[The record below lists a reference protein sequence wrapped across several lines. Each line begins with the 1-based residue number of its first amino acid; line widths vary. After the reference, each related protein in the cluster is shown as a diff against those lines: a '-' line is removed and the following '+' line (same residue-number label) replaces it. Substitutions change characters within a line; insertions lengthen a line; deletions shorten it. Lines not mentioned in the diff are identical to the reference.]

1 MRRSAPVVDPRTM
14 RRAACMNRFPPIPI
28 GSGMRRRSS
37 HPGWAERSALCMDSR
52 FFTFKSA
59 LNRSADSMARTLPT
73 TTAAFSLLPSWSNS
87 IARFFAPTVRCSI
100 CDEDVASVRSNTAL
114 MGPNVWT
121 CSPRWCTAVSNCAS
135 VTEAS
140 SISAMS
146 GAGTS
151 RVRSLSVIGTADSY
165 GPLPRDRRLRDTG
178 PPRRCATYA
187 KCVEGRGCAT
197 GPCVA
202 PLALAADG
210 TALPIVGLC
219 VAGNSL

>member
-1 MRRSAPVVDPRTM
+1 MHGQQVLHVQVGAQSQCRLHGAYIAHNHGRIFAV
-14 RRAACMNRFPPIPI
+14 A
-28 GSGMRRRSS
+28 
-37 HPGWAERSALCMDSR
+37 
-52 FFTFKSA
+52 
-59 LNRSADSMARTLPT
+59 
-73 TTAAFSLLPSWSNS
+73 SWSNS

-178 PPRRCATYA
+178 PPRRCATYV

>member
-1 MRRSAPVVDPRTM
+1 
-14 RRAACMNRFPPIPI
+14 
-28 GSGMRRRSS
+28 
-37 HPGWAERSALCMDSR
+37 MDSR
-52 FFTFKSA
+52 FSTFKSA

-100 CDEDVASVRSNTAL
+100 CDEDVASVRSHTAL

-121 CSPRWCTAVSNCAS
+121 CSPRWCAAVSSNCAS
-135 VTEAS
+135 ATEAS

-151 RVRSLSVIGTADSY
+151 RVRSLSVIGTADSC
-165 GPLPRDRRLRDTG
+165 GPLLRDRRLRDTG

-187 KCVEGRGCAT
+187 KYVEGRGCAMR
-197 GPCVA
+197 
-202 PLALAADG
+202 PLL
-210 TALPIVGLC
+210 LLSP
-219 VAGNSL
+219 

>member
-1 MRRSAPVVDPRTM
+1 
-14 RRAACMNRFPPIPI
+14 
-28 GSGMRRRSS
+28 
-37 HPGWAERSALCMDSR
+37 MDSR
-52 FFTFKSA
+52 FSTFKSA

-151 RVRSLSVIGTADSY
+151 RVRSLSVIGTAPPTVESMCCRQFIIATDN
-165 GPLPRDRRLRDTG
+165 RLSVVMENHDYR
-178 PPRRCATYA
+178 
-187 KCVEGRGCAT
+187 
-197 GPCVA
+197 
-202 PLALAADG
+202 
-210 TALPIVGLC
+210 
-219 VAGNSL
+219 